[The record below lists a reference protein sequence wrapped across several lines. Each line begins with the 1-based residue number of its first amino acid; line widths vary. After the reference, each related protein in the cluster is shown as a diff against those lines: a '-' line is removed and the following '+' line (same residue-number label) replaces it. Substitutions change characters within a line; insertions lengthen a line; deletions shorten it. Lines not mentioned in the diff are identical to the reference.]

1 MRRHLPD
8 LLVTSA
14 VALVVL
20 GPLLLGSGL
29 WLVGDMVFV
38 PEQPWKPAWLGLD
51 GALPRAVPMDALVSL
66 ASYVVPGALV
76 QKALLLGGFL
86 AGGLGVARLVRDHAW
101 FARAAAI
108 TLFCWNPWV
117 HERLLIGQWAILLGY
132 LLLPW
137 VALAALRL
145 RRDAGDLRGLAP
157 AAVTLVLSAVCS
169 PSSGVMAVGVLAVL
183 GLTSDRR
190 GWWRAALVSVV
201 ANLPWLVPALTADA
215 VRVSTEGVFAGFAA
229 RAESDAGTLASVLSL
244 GGIWKTSIVAGERTS
259 ALLVLLS
266 CLLSLVALAGLW
278 WAAPDRGRWLGLG
291 GAALVLALLPTV
303 DAGAWLLEEVG
314 SAVPG
319 VALLRDSHRFLAP
332 LGLVLAVGA
341 ARAATWLRGQVRP
354 GRGALW
360 SGVVLLVVAPVL
372 LLPSLARG
380 GGGEIQRSSY
390 PQAWADVADLV
401 APDDVTVVLPW
412 AGSYRGFDW
421 NHRRAVLDPAPRL
434 LPGTVLVD
442 DSVHLTDLVVP
453 PEDPR
458 VVAVDRALGSADP
471 AAALRAQ
478 GVRWVLV
485 EQGMGAVDV
494 PTAPVRYDAGG
505 LTLLDLA
512 ADGPVATG
520 VTAGAARR
528 GPLAGD
534 PRDFWSRFG
543 VSFAFGRGGRDTPSQ
558 GVTGVTPHEGHG
570 GKWRSVLVFGRGPAH
585 EHHHFDH
592 RRCPCLDGCPGR
604 GRQRREQRLEARQ
617 QRRALH
623 LLGPVT
629 RLVGRRPS

>member
-1 MRRHLPD
+1 MRRPGPD
-8 LLVTSA
+8 LAVTGL

-20 GPLLLGSGL
+20 GPLLLGTGF

-38 PEQPWKPAWLGLD
+38 PDQPWKSAWLGLD

-66 ASYVVPGALV
+66 ATYVVPGALV
-76 QKALLLGGFL
+76 QKALLVGGFL
-86 AGGLGVARLVRDHAW
+86 AGGLGAGRLVREQAW

-145 RRDAGDLRGLAP
+145 RRDPTDVAP
-157 AAVTLVLSAVCS
+157 AAVVLVVSAVCS
-169 PSSGVMAVGVLAVL
+169 PSSGVMAVGVLVLL
-183 GLTSDRR
+183 GLTRDRR
-190 GWWRAALVSVV
+190 GWWRAALVAVL

-215 VRVSTEGVFAGFAA
+215 VDVSTDGVFAGFAA
-229 RAESDAGTLASVLSL
+229 RAESGAGTLASLFSL
-244 GGIWKTSIVAGERTS
+244 GGIWKTSILAGERTS

-266 CLLSLVALAGLW
+266 CLLSVVALVGLW
-278 WAAPDRGRWLGLG
+278 RGAPDRARWLTVG
-291 GAALVLALLPTV
+291 GTALLLALLPTTA
-303 DAGAWLLEEVG
+303 AGADLLEQVGEV
-314 SAVPG
+314 VPG

-341 ARAATWLRGQVRP
+341 AHAATQLRAAIRP

-360 SGVVLLVVAPVL
+360 SAVGLLVAAPVL
-372 LLPSLARG
+372 LLPSLAWG
-380 GGGEIQRSSY
+380 GGGEIERSSY

-401 APDDVTVVLPW
+401 GPDELTVVLPW

-442 DSVHLTDLVVP
+442 DSVRLTDRVVP

-458 VVAVDRALGSADP
+458 VVAVAGALEADDP
-471 AAALRAQ
+471 AAALRDL

-485 EQGMGAVDV
+485 ERGMGDV
-494 PTAPVRYDAGG
+494 EVPAAEVRYDAGG

-520 VTAGAARR
+520 ATPAR
-528 GPLAGD
+528 PALA
-534 PRDFWSRFG
+534 RWQEIL
-543 VSFAFGRGGRDTPSQ
+543 VSF
-558 GVTGVTPHEGHG
+558 GHG
-570 GKWRSVLVFGRGPAH
+570 LAI
-585 EHHHFDH
+585 
-592 RRCPCLDGCPGR
+592 
-604 GRQRREQRLEARQ
+604 
-617 QRRALH
+617 
-623 LLGPVT
+623 LLL
-629 RLVGRRPS
+629 LVGATGILRPGSNGRHTT

>member
-1 MRRHLPD
+1 MRRHAPD
-8 LLVTSA
+8 LAVTTV
-14 VALVVL
+14 VALAVL
-20 GPLLLGSGL
+20 GPLLLGSGF

-38 PEQPWKPAWLGLD
+38 PDQPWKSAWLGLD

-76 QKALLLGGFL
+76 QKVLLFGGFL
-86 AGGLGVARLVRDHAW
+86 AGGLGVARVVRDQAW

-145 RRDAGDLRGLAP
+145 RRDPRDVAP
-157 AAVTLVLSAVCS
+157 AAVALVLSAVCS

-183 GLTSDRR
+183 GLTRDRR
-190 GWWRAALVSVV
+190 GWWRAGLVAVV

-215 VRVSTEGVFAGFAA
+215 VRVSTDGVFAGFAA
-229 RAESDAGTLASVLSL
+229 RAESGAGTLASVLSL
-244 GGIWKTSIVAGERTS
+244 GGIWKTSILAGERTS
-259 ALLVLLS
+259 TLLVLLS
-266 CLLSLVALAGLW
+266 CLLSLAALIALGR
-278 WAAPDRGRWLGLG
+278 AAPDRVRWLTLG

-303 DAGAWLLEEVG
+303 GPGADLLEGLG
-314 SAVPG
+314 SVVPG
-319 VALLRDSHRFLAP
+319 TALLRDSHRFLAP
-332 LGLVLAVGA
+332 LGLVLAVGSA
-341 ARAATWLRGQVRP
+341 HAVTQLREQVRP

-372 LLPSLARG
+372 LLPSLAWG

-390 PQAWADVADLV
+390 PRAWAEVADIV
-401 APDDVTVVLPW
+401 GPDDVTVVLPW

-442 DSVHLTDLVVP
+442 DSVLLTDLVVP

-458 VVAVDRALGSADP
+458 VVAVAEALDADDP

-485 EQGMGAVDV
+485 ERGMGAVDA
-494 PTAPVRYDAGG
+494 PTAPPRYDAGG
-505 LTLLDLA
+505 ITLLDLA

-520 VTAGAARR
+520 TTAVRPGMARSQEILVAFGHGLAFLLLLAGATGILRP
-528 GPLAGD
+528 G
-534 PRDFWSRFG
+534 SN
-543 VSFAFGRGGRDTPSQ
+543 GRHT
-558 GVTGVTPHEGHG
+558 T
-570 GKWRSVLVFGRGPAH
+570 
-585 EHHHFDH
+585 
-592 RRCPCLDGCPGR
+592 
-604 GRQRREQRLEARQ
+604 
-617 QRRALH
+617 
-623 LLGPVT
+623 
-629 RLVGRRPS
+629 

>member
-1 MRRHLPD
+1 MRATLRERAPD
-8 LLVTSA
+8 LAVTAA
-14 VALVVL
+14 VTLAVL

-38 PEQPWKPAWLGLD
+38 PDQPWKSAWLGLD

-76 QKALLLGGFL
+76 QKVLLVGGFL
-86 AGGLGVARLVRDHAW
+86 AGGLGIARLVGAQAW

-137 VALAALRL
+137 VALAAQRL
-145 RRDAGDLRGLAP
+145 RRDATDAAP
-157 AAVTLVLSAVCS
+157 AAVVLVVSAVCS

-183 GLTSDRR
+183 GLTRDRR
-190 GWWRAALVSVV
+190 GWWRAALVAVV
-201 ANLPWLVPALTADA
+201 ANLPWLVPALTADS
-215 VRVSTEGVFAGFAA
+215 VRVATDGVFAGFAA
-229 RAESDAGTLASVLSL
+229 RAESGAGTLASVLSL
-244 GGIWKTSIVAGERTS
+244 GGIWKTSILAGERTS

-266 CLLSLVALAGLW
+266 CLLSLAALVGLW
-278 WAAPDRGRWLGLG
+278 RAAPERGRWLGLG
-291 GAALVLALLPTV
+291 GAAVAVALLPTTGP
-303 DAGAWLLEEVG
+303 GADLLEALG

-332 LGLVLAVGA
+332 LGVVLAVGA
-341 ARAATWLRGQVRP
+341 AHAVTEVRGQVRP

-360 SGVVLLVVAPVL
+360 AAVALLVVAPVL
-372 LLPSLARG
+372 LLPSLAWG

-390 PQAWADVADLV
+390 PPAWEDVADLV
-401 APDDVTVVLPW
+401 GPDDVTVVLPW

-442 DSVHLTDLVVP
+442 DSVRLTDLVVP

-458 VVAVDRALGSADP
+458 VLAVAEALDGDD
-471 AAALRAQ
+471 AAGALRAL

-485 EQGMGAVDV
+485 ERGMGAVVV
-494 PTAPVRYDAGG
+494 PAAPVRYDAGG

-512 ADGPVATG
+512 ADGPVA
-520 VTAGAARR
+520 AGATAARPEVAR
-528 GPLAGD
+528 
-534 PRDFWSRFG
+534 WQEVV
-543 VSFAFGRGGRDTPSQ
+543 VSF
-558 GVTGVTPHEGHG
+558 GHG
-570 GKWRSVLVFGRGPAH
+570 LAI
-585 EHHHFDH
+585 
-592 RRCPCLDGCPGR
+592 L
-604 GRQRREQRLEARQ
+604 L
-617 QRRALH
+617 L
-623 LLGPVT
+623 LLGAAGILRPGSN
-629 RLVGRRPS
+629 GRHTT